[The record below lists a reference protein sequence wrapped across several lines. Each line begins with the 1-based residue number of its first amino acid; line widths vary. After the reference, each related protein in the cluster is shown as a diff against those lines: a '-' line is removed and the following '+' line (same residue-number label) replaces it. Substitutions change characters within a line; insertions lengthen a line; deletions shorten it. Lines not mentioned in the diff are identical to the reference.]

1 MGSSWRWGVLG
12 RLALLVAGTAGLGTL
27 LSQTH
32 FYAVSTVAAAL
43 LLMLLFDFLRYT
55 STTDRELARIID
67 ALAQGDL
74 TDRPLAIGRQGAD
87 QPLAQAFAR
96 ALEKLRA
103 RDIGAEAER
112 TRLLAVV
119 EHAPVP
125 LLALEAT
132 GHVELLNRAARRLF
146 EGVKLTRR
154 AELAALA
161 PELGTAL
168 EGQQTLSRRLVRLT
182 LPRGPQRCLASAA
195 GNLAAGRSTLIL
207 SLQNIEGELEASE
220 LRAWEELV
228 RVLAHEIMNSLTPV
242 ASLASTASLLVE
254 DLRATA
260 GAAPELAELDEAVDA
275 IHRRSAGLMRFV
287 EDYRRFAE
295 PPVPL
300 KRPLPLSELFD
311 RARRLE
317 GAALTAAGVAVDS
330 QVEPANLEALAD
342 PDLLDQVLVNLIKNA
357 IEAVEESAE
366 KRVTL
371 TGGLDARGRVVITVA
386 DTGPGLPPDLA
397 EQIFVPFFTT
407 KPKGS
412 GIGLPLVRQIMLAHG
427 GTIEALPGPGG
438 AVFRLRF

>member
-168 EGQQTLSRRLVRLT
+168 EGQQTLSRRLVRLA
-182 LPRGPQRCLASAA
+182 LPRGAQRCLASAA

-242 ASLASTASLLVE
+242 ASLAQTASLLVA
-254 DLRATA
+254 DLGAQG

-287 EDYRRFAE
+287 DGYRRFAE
-295 PPVPL
+295 PPTPLTRPVPL
-300 KRPLPLSELFD
+300 AELFE
-311 RARRLE
+311 RAKRLE
-317 GAALTAAGVAVDS
+317 GTALAAAGIAVETR
-330 QVEPANLEALAD
+330 VEPANLVVQAD
-342 PDLLDQVLVNLIKNA
+342 PDLLDQALVNLIKNA
-357 IEAVEESAE
+357 IEAVEPSAE
-366 KRVTL
+366 KRITL
-371 TGGLDARGRVVITVA
+371 AAGLDPQGRVMLTVA
-386 DTGPGLPPDLA
+386 DTGPGLAPGTA

-412 GIGLPLVRQIMLAHG
+412 GIGLPMVRQIMQAHG
-427 GTIEALPGPGG
+427 GTIEAVAGEGG
-438 AVFRLRF
+438 AAFRLRF